1 LTGLPNRVAFSRAL
15 SDACRQAGTEQ
26 RSHALCFI
34 DLDRFKPVND
44 TAGHAAGDA
53 LLQKVARTI
62 RGCCRTQDFAAR
74 MGGDEFVVL
83 LADCTIAD
91 ARTVAQKIVDCITAI
106 DFEWAGASYT
116 IGASVGFAPV
126 LPDAERDVIA
136 MADAACY
143 AAKAAGRGRVAAS
156 GD

>member
-1 LTGLPNRVAFSRAL
+1 SRAL
-15 SDACRQAGTEQ
+15 SEACRQSGAEQ

-53 LLQKVARTI
+53 LLQIVAREI
-62 RGCCRTQDFAAR
+62 RRCCRTQDFAAR
-74 MGGDEFVVL
+74 IGGDEFVVL
-83 LADCTIAD
+83 LTDCTIPD
-91 ARTVAQKIVDCITAI
+91 ARIVAQKIVDSVGAI
-106 DFEWAGASYT
+106 QFEWGGKSYSV
-116 IGASVGFAPV
+116 GASVGLAPV
-126 LPDAERDVIA
+126 LPDAERDVLA

-143 AAKAAGRGRVAAS
+143 AAKAAGRGRVVAA